1 MQPVVKKTPLAKKQI
16 PTILGLGVLLISL
29 VAGLLMFGDGTGVFA
44 PRATPQTTPKNVKV
58 TNLTDKS
65 FTVVFY
71 TDEST
76 NGFIK
81 YGTSEDSMK
90 TQSSD
95 DRDQLSGSI
104 GNYRLHHVTVRG
116 LTPNTSY
123 KFVLGTASGSS
134 FDNSGIPFST
144 KTYSTPSGAPP
155 TNKTVY
161 GTVSTEAGAPAE
173 GSVVFVKAD
182 GVAEMSTLIKSSGSW
197 ALALSNARKQD
208 GSGYAELTDQSLL
221 NIVVQGVE
229 PNKVS
234 SFTSLVSAS
243 QPVAEVVLG
252 QVPVVQEASASAMV
266 EEAVLPQTPEQLA
279 DKLVTSADD
288 DASAQSLADLAAF
301 VDLPAITTGAATAT
315 DEATNL
321 TASVENTSMAVAE
334 EVLDLVQTQEADRP
348 VLVTQP
354 IIKGKAAPNV
364 VVTIEVHSDEVI
376 NQTVSADAAG
386 DFVLNI
392 IELQRT
398 LSPGENTVTYTYTDP
413 LTNQAVT
420 KTQTFMVQ
428 TTDAFAENV
437 SPFGSGN
444 PYPLT
449 SPTPAIT
456 VAPAT
461 RSAIVATDS
470 GTYKSGSIGNTL
482 VLVIGGLFFMFTGAW
497 SWWLAHE
504 VSAHTDE
511 E

>member
-1 MQPVVKKTPLAKKQI
+1 
-16 PTILGLGVLLISL
+16 
-29 VAGLLMFGDGTGVFA
+29 
-44 PRATPQTTPKNVKV
+44 
-58 TNLTDKS
+58 
-65 FTVVFY
+65 
-71 TDEST
+71 
-76 NGFIK
+76 
-81 YGTSEDSMK
+81 
-90 TQSSD
+90 
-95 DRDQLSGSI
+95 
-104 GNYRLHHVTVRG
+104 
-116 LTPNTSY
+116 
-123 KFVLGTASGSS
+123 
-134 FDNSGIPFST
+134 
-144 KTYSTPSGAPP
+144 
-155 TNKTVY
+155 
-161 GTVSTEAGAPAE
+161 
-173 GSVVFVKAD
+173 
-182 GVAEMSTLIKSSGSW
+182 
-197 ALALSNARKQD
+197 
-208 GSGYAELTDQSLL
+208 
-221 NIVVQGVE
+221 
-229 PNKVS
+229 
-234 SFTSLVSAS
+234 
-243 QPVAEVVLG
+243 
-252 QVPVVQEASASAMV
+252 
-266 EEAVLPQTPEQLA
+266 
-279 DKLVTSADD
+279 
-288 DASAQSLADLAAF
+288 
-301 VDLPAITTGAATAT
+301 
-315 DEATNL
+315 
-321 TASVENTSMAVAE
+321 
-334 EVLDLVQTQEADRP
+334 LDLVQTQEADRP

-398 LSPGENTVTYTYTDP
+398 LSPGEHTVTYTYTDP